1 MTESSLRL
9 SVIVPA
15 KDAEATIAD
24 CLQALSNQS
33 GFRLGSDYE
42 IILVDDGSQDKTGQ
56 IAAALGIQVIRQPNA
71 GPAAARNTGVQH
83 ASGDLIFFTDADC
96 IPTQDWLA
104 CMLEPFDNTEVM
116 GVKGAYLC
124 NENKLVARFVQQE
137 FEYKYQALAKLPNI
151 DFIDTYSAAYRKS
164 IFLENGGFDA
174 RFPVPSVED
183 QEFSFRLARKGY
195 RLEFQSTARVYHR
208 HDLDLGQ
215 YIRRKWG
222 IGYWKA
228 FMLRWLPEKTLS
240 DSYTPAS
247 QRFQILLLAILLL
260 SLVISVFYQPFLWIA
275 LAGFVMFLISAI
287 PFLRLIWD
295 KDRGITAASIPL
307 LFIRAAALGFGL
319 LTGYLFPPR
328 LKIPSRSGLTF
339 FERFFKRLLDI
350 VAAVFALI
358 LLSPLLLVAGLL
370 IRLDSPG
377 KAIFS
382 QERIGE
388 NGKPFRIYK
397 LRTMVIN
404 AQQELQQV
412 LDQNNIKLDQP
423 VFKIQHDPRV
433 TRVGRFLRRWSLDEI
448 PQFWNILRGEMSLVG
463 PRPEES
469 WVVAL
474 YNDDQRQRL
483 AVKPGLTGP
492 MQVGGRGDL
501 DMDSRLSI
509 ELDYIQNYTFWL
521 DLKII
526 WKTIAVIF
534 SGKGAY

>member
-1 MTESSLRL
+1 MAERTLSL

-15 KDAEATIAD
+15 RDAEGTIAD
-24 CLQALSNQS
+24 CLRALTQQQ
-33 GFRLGSDYE
+33 GYIMGRDYE
-42 IILVDDGSQDKTGQ
+42 IILVDDGSQDKTAK
-56 IAAALGIQVIRQPNA
+56 IAEELGVNVIRQPNA
-71 GPAAARNTGVQH
+71 GPAAARNTGVEH
-83 ASGDLIFFTDADC
+83 ASGDLVFFTDADC
-96 IPTQDWLA
+96 IPAPDWLA
-104 CMLEPFDNTEVM
+104 HMLELFANPEVV

-124 NENKLVARFVQQE
+124 AENKLVPRFVQQE
-137 FEYKYQALAKLPNI
+137 FEYKYQSLTKLPNI

-195 RLEFQSTARVYHR
+195 LLAFQPTARVFHR
-208 HDLDLGQ
+208 HDLTIGQ
-215 YIRRKWG
+215 YIHRKWG

-247 QRFQILLLAILLL
+247 QRAQILLMAILLLALVWALFFP
-260 SLVISVFYQPFLWIA
+260 SLLWIA
-275 LAGFVMFLISAI
+275 LVGVLLFFISAI
-287 PFLRLIWD
+287 PFLRLIW
-295 KDRGITAASIPL
+295 KMDRRVTIPAIPL
-307 LFIRAAALGFGL
+307 LIIRASALGFGL
-319 LTGYLFPPR
+319 LAGFLFPPR
-328 LKIPSRSGLTF
+328 LKKTTRSGLTF
-339 FERFFKRLLDI
+339 FERLSKRLLDI
-350 VAAVFALI
+350 ITATVALI
-358 LLSPLLLVAGLL
+358 LLSPVLLVASLL
-370 IRLDSPG
+370 IRMDSPG
-377 KAIFS
+377 KAIFT

-397 LRTMVIN
+397 LRTMVVN
-404 AQQELQQV
+404 AQQELQKL

-423 VFKIQHDPRV
+423 VFKIQDDPRV

-469 WVVAL
+469 WVVAM
-474 YNDDQRQRL
+474 YNDRQRQRL
-483 AVKPGLTGP
+483 VVKPGLTGP
-492 MQVGGRGDL
+492 MQVSGRGDL
-501 DMDSRLSI
+501 DFETRLSI

-526 WKTIAVIF
+526 WKTFGVIF
-534 SGKGAY
+534 TGRGAY